1 MTAIKLPQQA
11 QTLKKEKVLLTGG
24 TGFVASHVLD
34 SLVTNGYP
42 VVVTVRSEEKGQR
55 LLKSLSSFAA
65 PEQVRYAII
74 PDISTKNA
82 FDDILTRHQRDE
94 PFTYVIHTASPYQ
107 LSFADPINDCL
118 NPAIN
123 GTTYLL
129 DSIHRLCPFVK
140 RVVITSSSAAI
151 LNPPNHREVYNES
164 SWSEVTWEQAMQPE
178 HTYRA
183 SKKFAEQAAWSFLR
197 DNNPRFTIATINNT
211 YTFGPLSRS
220 LTNSAQFSSAE
231 VNTSNRRIWD
241 LIHGKWR
248 DASSGEAC
256 IPSTAPVFTFVDVRD
271 VADAHLAALTAP
283 GQRYYT
289 VGGFFSNYQ
298 IARIVEEEF
307 GEVLGSEVL
316 PELKGQ
322 EDDFEEGKHWKFDV
336 SRSKKEL
343 GIRYR
348 GLRESV
354 RDTVVSMLEF
364 EKGTALN

>member
-1 MTAIKLPQQA
+1 MTLIKASQQPQ
-11 QTLKKEKVLLTGG
+11 TPKKEKVLLTGG

-34 SLVTNGYP
+34 SLATNGHP
-42 VVVTVRSEEKGQR
+42 VVVTVRSEEKGNR
-55 LLKSLSSFAA
+55 LLQSLSHFGASN
-65 PEQVRYAII
+65 QVQYAIV

-82 FDDILTRHQRDE
+82 FDPILHDHR
-94 PFTYVIHTASPYQ
+94 FTYVIHTASPYQ
-107 LSFADPINDCL
+107 LSFADPVNDCL
-118 NPAIN
+118 NPAIK

-129 DSIHRLCPFVK
+129 DSIHRLCPSVT

-151 LNPPNHREVYNES
+151 LNPPNHRDVYDES
-164 SWSEVTWEQAMQPE
+164 SWSDVSWEQAMQPE

-183 SKKFAEQAAWSFLR
+183 SKKFAEQAAWSFLEEH
-197 DNNPRFTIATINNT
+197 NPRFTIATINNT

-220 LTNSAQFSSAE
+220 LANSAKFSSAE

-248 DASSGEAC
+248 NPDGSAC

-298 IARIVEEEF
+298 IARIVDEEF
-307 GEVLGSEVL
+307 KGVLGDDVL
-316 PELKGQ
+316 PDLKGQ
-322 EDDFEEGKHWKFDV
+322 ADDFEEDKHWKFDV
-336 SRSKKEL
+336 SRSEKEL

-354 RDTVVSMLEF
+354 RDAVVSMLEF
-364 EKGTALN
+364 EKGTAFN

>member
-1 MTAIKLPQQA
+1 MTLIKLPQQP
-11 QTLKKEKVLLTGG
+11 QILRKEKVLLTGG

-42 VVVTVRSEEKGQR
+42 VVVTVRSEEKGRR
-55 LLKSLSSFAA
+55 LLHALSSFTA
-65 PEQVRYAII
+65 PNQIQYAIV
-74 PDISTKNA
+74 PDISTKNV
-82 FDDILTRHQRDE
+82 FDPILCDHG

-107 LSFADPINDCL
+107 LSFADPVADCL

-123 GTTYLL
+123 GTTSLL
-129 DSIHRLCPFVK
+129 DSLHRLCPSVT

-151 LNPPNHREVYNES
+151 LNPPHHRDVYDES

-197 DNNPRFTIATINNT
+197 DNSPGFTVATINNT

-220 LTNSAQFSSAE
+220 LINSSRFSSAE
-231 VNTSNRRIWD
+231 INTSNRRIWD
-241 LIHGKWR
+241 LVHGKWR
-248 DASSGEAC
+248 NADGSAN
-256 IPSTAPVFTFVDVRD
+256 IPPTAPVFTFVDVRD
-271 VADAHLAALTAP
+271 VADAHVAALTAP

-298 IARIVEEEF
+298 IAKVVEEEF
-307 GEVLGSEVL
+307 KGVLGARGVL
-316 PELKGQ
+316 PDLKGQ
-322 EDDFEEGKHWKFDV
+322 QDDFEEDKHWKFDV
-336 SRSKKEL
+336 RRSKEEL

-354 RDTVVSMLEF
+354 RDAVGSMLEF
-364 EKGTALN
+364 EKGVTALS